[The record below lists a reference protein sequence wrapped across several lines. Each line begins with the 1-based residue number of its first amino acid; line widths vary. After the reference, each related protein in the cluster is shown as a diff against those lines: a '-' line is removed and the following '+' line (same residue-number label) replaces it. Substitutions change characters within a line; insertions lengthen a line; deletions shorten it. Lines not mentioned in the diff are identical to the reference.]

1 MAWRKAKV
9 VTLYWYVNLTILILF
24 SGDVDYVVVA
34 QYIEQHSP
42 VYPALEDRIILAT
55 TTPSLATSLKTS
67 WTVVGLL
74 LFVYFK
80 IQNCR

>member
-1 MAWRKAKV
+1 MRWG
-9 VTLYWYVNLTILILF
+9 VTLYWYVNHTFLILF
-24 SGDVDYVVVA
+24 AGDVDYVVVS

-55 TTPSLATSLKTS
+55 TSTSVATSLKTS
-67 WTVVGLL
+67 WTVVVLL

-80 IQNCR
+80 TQNFI